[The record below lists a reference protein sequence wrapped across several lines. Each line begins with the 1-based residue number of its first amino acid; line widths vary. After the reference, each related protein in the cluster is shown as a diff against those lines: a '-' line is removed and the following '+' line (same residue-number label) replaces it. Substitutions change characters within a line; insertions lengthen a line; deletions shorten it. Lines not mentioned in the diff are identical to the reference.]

1 MLWTA
6 LNFVAVEMHAKPIRL
21 SIDHQTNH
29 CLKGQSKTMRK
40 TKLGLTAVLTLTLT
54 SCGWLGLRDRT
65 NDYLLAE
72 ETEPT
77 LIPGEMQAQQSTNQ
91 LGQIFPIPA
100 IPATSVEIEGFEVPR
115 PQPASVNTFE
125 QLVKIQSVDGRRW
138 VLINIS
144 PSETWPRVR
153 NLLNRNGIPSAMA
166 EGSSG
171 IIETVWVTFNSD
183 EQNSHRFRF
192 SISPGVQIDST
203 EISALH
209 QQVSRGS
216 EESAQWP
223 DDSDSDSREQD
234 ILTIVANDLASA
246 ANFASVSLLAQK
258 IGGEAKVEIVTPE
271 VADPYILVKLGFD
284 RSWASISYSTER
296 GGFTTIDQNRSEGVM
311 YVNYTEP
318 VEEEEGFFSGWF
330 GGSDDK
336 VLETNYRVLVQS
348 VGANVEVRI
357 VSAEGESLGQA
368 ESLRLLKQLR
378 SNMS

>member
-1 MLWTA
+1 M
-6 LNFVAVEMHAKPIRL
+6 
-21 SIDHQTNH
+21 
-29 CLKGQSKTMRK
+29 
-40 TKLGLTAVLTLTLT
+40 
-54 SCGWLGLRDRT
+54 
-65 NDYLLAE
+65 
-72 ETEPT
+72 
-77 LIPGEMQAQQSTNQ
+77 
-91 LGQIFPIPA
+91 
-100 IPATSVEIEGFEVPR
+100 
-115 PQPASVNTFE
+115 
-125 QLVKIQSVDGRRW
+125 
-138 VLINIS
+138 
-144 PSETWPRVR
+144 
-153 NLLNRNGIPSAMA
+153 
-166 EGSSG
+166 
-171 IIETVWVTFNSD
+171 
-183 EQNSHRFRF
+183 
-192 SISPGVQIDST
+192 
-203 EISALH
+203 
-209 QQVSRGS
+209 
-216 EESAQWP
+216 
-223 DDSDSDSREQD
+223 
-234 ILTIVANDLASA
+234 TIVANDLASA

-378 SNMS
+378 ANMS

>member
-1 MLWTA
+1 
-6 LNFVAVEMHAKPIRL
+6 
-21 SIDHQTNH
+21 
-29 CLKGQSKTMRK
+29 MRK
-40 TKLGLTAVLTLTLT
+40 TKLGLIAVLTLTLT

-77 LIPGEMQAQQSTNQ
+77 LIPGEMQAQQSTSQ

-330 GGSDDK
+330 GGGSKSK
-336 VLETNYRVLVQS
+336 VLESNYRVLVQS

-357 VSAEGESLGQA
+357 VSADGESLGQA